1 MVGVSISFWPAKM
14 FSAHTQR
21 TFTPPPP
28 GADQQLW
35 RAWASWHITPMLRRA
50 LLATAP
56 RHHLAR
62 RALAARPLGLRAM
75 SSSTSSS
82 PSAVAAAA
90 SAPAPSTLTDE
101 GPTGDIL
108 WQLRGIET
116 SLPAQLRQALSRV
129 NMSQAE
135 LNQLEVHEAIKQWQ
149 RFEGDCGSPEVVTAI
164 LTCRIGQLAKHMKE
178 HRKDTQVKR
187 RLVMLVHKRNR
198 QLRYLRRKDR
208 DAYDRV
214 LEGLRIRPSM
224 AFDPTLKKRPVK
236 KLTKKQ
242 LVLNRK
248 RRR

>member
-1 MVGVSISFWPAKM
+1 
-14 FSAHTQR
+14 
-21 TFTPPPP
+21 
-28 GADQQLW
+28 
-35 RAWASWHITPMLRRA
+35 MLRRA
-50 LLATAP
+50 LLATGP
-56 RHHLAR
+56 RHQLAR
-62 RALAARPLGLRAM
+62 RALATRPLGLRAM
-75 SSSTSSS
+75 SSSS
-82 PSAVAAAA
+82 PGALAAAA
-90 SAPAPSTLTDE
+90 SAAAPSPALALADE

-108 WQLRGIET
+108 WQLRGVET
-116 SLPAQLRQALSRV
+116 SLPVQLRQALSRV

>member
-1 MVGVSISFWPAKM
+1 
-14 FSAHTQR
+14 
-21 TFTPPPP
+21 
-28 GADQQLW
+28 
-35 RAWASWHITPMLRRA
+35 MLRRA
-50 LLATAP
+50 MLATGT
-56 RHHLAR
+56 RHLAR
-62 RALAARPLGLRAM
+62 RVLVVRPLGLRAM
-75 SSSTSSS
+75 SSASSL
-82 PSAVAAAA
+82 PSAVAAATS
-90 SAPAPSTLTDE
+90 SAAPSPALALADDD

-116 SLPAQLRQALSRV
+116 SLPVQLRQALSRV

-149 RFEGDCGSPEVVTAI
+149 RFEGDSGSPEVVTAI

-187 RLVMLVHKRNR
+187 RLVSLVHKRER

-208 DAYDRV
+208 DAYDCV
-214 LEGLRIRPSM
+214 LEGLSIRPSM